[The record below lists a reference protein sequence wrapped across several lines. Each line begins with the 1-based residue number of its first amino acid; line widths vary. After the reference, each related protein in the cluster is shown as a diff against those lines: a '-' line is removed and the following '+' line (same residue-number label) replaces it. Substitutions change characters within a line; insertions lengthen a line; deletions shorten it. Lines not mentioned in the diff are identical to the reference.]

1 MKLIIVGK
9 VYGVIILVIVMGSI
23 FTNVIVQRV
32 ING

>member
-1 MKLIIVGK
+1 MKLIIVDK
-9 VYGVIILVIVMGSI
+9 AYGVIILVIVMGII